1 MNTAELLLSVEECEI
16 FNPNVPTVE
25 GKTYAVI
32 PQPTATGNN
41 PEIVIN
47 NHVTLAHG
55 TTLIFAG
62 GKISGTGTLTGDNT
76 RLIAPVTQIF

>member
-1 MNTAELLLSVEECEI
+1 MNTAELLLSVEEYEI
-16 FNPNVPTVE
+16 FNPNVPTIE

-32 PQPTATGNN
+32 PRPTATGNN

-62 GKISGTGTLTGDNT
+62 GKITGSGTLTGDYT
-76 RLIAPVTQIF
+76 RLVAPITQIF

>member
-1 MNTAELLLSVEECEI
+1 MNTAELLLSVEEYEI
-16 FNPNVPTVE
+16 FNPNVPTIE

-62 GKISGTGTLTGDNT
+62 GKISGTGTAPGDNT

>member
-1 MNTAELLLSVEECEI
+1 MNTAELLLSVEEYEI
-16 FNPNVPTVE
+16 FNPNVPTIE

-62 GKISGTGTLTGDNT
+62 GKISGTSTLTGENT
-76 RLIAPVTQIF
+76 RLIAAGTQIF

>member
-1 MNTAELLLSVEECEI
+1 MNTAELLLSVEEYEI
-16 FNPNVPTVE
+16 FNPNVPTIE

-62 GKISGTGTLTGDNT
+62 GKITGSGTLTGDYT
-76 RLIAPVTQIF
+76 RLVAPITQIF

>member
-1 MNTAELLLSVEECEI
+1 MNTAELLLSVEEYEI

-25 GKTYAVI
+25 GKTYVVV
-32 PQPTATGNN
+32 PTTTDPNQDSD
-41 PEIVIN
+41 IVIN
-47 NHVTLAHG
+47 EHITLAHN